1 MFGYRGSL
9 LGTLSPISRM
19 TPENTPLPAEQRSE
33 TNETQSNSAS
43 LFQRMKNMATSTRGR
58 LAAAVLALGGAI
70 EAGNKAE
77 AATMRAAEVLHT
89 SQVGSEIG
97 DDEFAFIIDGAQL
110 RVSNLEDNS
119 NKDAFWIAFR
129 SLDDT
134 KADAAL
140 SIPGPSEVPDDIIG
154 PNAIQGDGIESP
166 DMILNGQLQ
175 VQQDYFLALGL
186 EENGNFLLGTDDY
199 LENGKVYIGMSP
211 FQGNPQNIDE
221 AIAMTDGIIY
231 EADIPGSLNQI
242 DTYIVR
248 PLQSTVPTADFNGN
262 GTVDAAD
269 YTVWRDNFGST
280 NATNA
285 LGDADGDSDVDGADF
300 LAWQQQFGT
309 SAGATQSNTG
319 SVPEPSGLA
328 LGLSAT
334 AIAAA
339 ARRRKDNRERNS

>member
-1 MFGYRGSL
+1 
-9 LGTLSPISRM
+9 M

-33 TNETQSNSAS
+33 ANETQSNSAS
-43 LFQRMKNMATSTRGR
+43 LFHRMKNMATSTRGR

-77 AATMRAAEVLHT
+77 AATMRAAEVIPG
-89 SQVGSEIG
+89 SQATEIG

-110 RVSNLEDNS
+110 RVSNLDDNS
-119 NKDAFWIAFR
+119 NLDAHWVAFR

-134 KADAAL
+134 KADAAR
-140 SIPGPSEVPDDIIG
+140 SIPGTPIEPDSIIG
-154 PNAIQGDGIESP
+154 PSAWQADGIESP

-175 VQQDYFLALGL
+175 VQQDFFLALGL
-186 EENGNFLLGTDDY
+186 EENGNYLLGVDDY

-211 FQGNPQNIDE
+211 FVGDPQNIDE
-221 AIAMTDGIIY
+221 AIAMTTGDVY
-231 EADIPGSLNQI
+231 EADIPDILNQLDLYVI
-242 DTYIVR
+242 R
-248 PLQSTVPTADFNGN
+248 PVQAAGPSADFNGN
-262 GTVDAAD
+262 GTVDAGD
-269 YTVWRDNFGST
+269 YTVWRDNFGNT

-309 SAGATQSNTG
+309 STGATQSNTG

-328 LGLSAT
+328 LGLSVA
-334 AIAAA
+334 AAAAA
-339 ARRRKDNRERNS
+339 ARRRKGKHERNS

>member
-9 LGTLSPISRM
+9 LGTLFPISRM
-19 TPENTPLPAEQRSE
+19 TPENTPLPAERRPE
-33 TNETQSNSAS
+33 TNETQNNSAS

-58 LAAAVLALGGAI
+58 LASAVLALGGAI

-97 DDEFAFIIDGAQL
+97 DDEFAFIWDIGQL
-110 RVSNLEDNS
+110 RFSNPEDNS
-119 NKDAFWIAFR
+119 NRDAFWVAFQ

-134 KADAAL
+134 EADAAI
-140 SIPGPSEVPDDIIG
+140 SIPGTPIKPDNIIG
-154 PNAIQGDGIESP
+154 PNTIQGDGITSLE
-166 DMILNGQLQ
+166 MILDGQLQ
-175 VQQDYFLALGL
+175 AQQDFFLVLGL
-186 EENGNFLLGTDDY
+186 EENSVQVGVNSY

-211 FQGNPQNIDE
+211 IQGSPQNIDE
-221 AIAMTDGIIY
+221 AIAMTTGDVY
-231 EADIPGSLNQI
+231 EADIPSSLNQI
-242 DTYIVR
+242 DTYIIR
-248 PLQSTVPTADFNGN
+248 PLQPTVPTADFNGN

-328 LGLSAT
+328 LGLSA
-334 AIAAA
+334 AAAAA
-339 ARRRKDNRERNS
+339 ARRRKGKHERNS